1 MTVKDAENIKLDP
14 DVYSRCVAT
23 AKGYYRM
30 LQRQKE
36 IEEEIIHETHAPDG
50 QPRGS
55 GMGDPT
61 ARKVEKILQRQREND
76 RKIRAVEQAWIS
88 FQDKR
93 VRMFIKK
100 NFFEGLLMREICI
113 IMPEGTPMAEITMKR
128 YRKKF
133 LIRLAENLFEI

>member
-30 LQRQKE
+30 LQRQRE

-55 GMGDPT
+55 GTGDPT

-76 RKIRAVEQAWIS
+76 KKIRAVEQAWMRCDS
-88 FQDKR
+88 DDER
-93 VRMFIKK
+93 EFIKQNLFRYK
-100 NFFEGLLMREICI
+100 QMQFINLPFSI
-113 IMPEGTPMAEITMKR
+113 ITMKR
-128 YRKKF
+128 YRKRF
-133 LIRLAENLFEI
+133 LIYLAEELREI

>member
-55 GMGDPT
+55 SVGDPT
-61 ARKVEKILQRQREND
+61 GRKVEKILQRQKEND
-76 RKIRAVEQAWIS
+76 RKIRAVEQAWMECEEDRERELI
-88 FQDKR
+88 KR
-93 VRMFIKK
+93 
-100 NFFEGLLMREICI
+100 NLFEGMQMQYIQLDMSLRK
-113 IMPEGTPMAEITMKR
+113 TKR
-128 YRKKF
+128 FRKRF
-133 LIRLAENLFEI
+133 LIRLAKNLREI

>member
-1 MTVKDAENIKLDP
+1 MTIKDAENIKLDP

-55 GMGDPT
+55 GTGDPT

-76 RKIRAVEQAWIS
+76 RKIRAVEQAWMS
-88 FQDKR
+88 LRKQHERDL
-93 VRMFIKK
+93 IKK
-100 NFFEGLLMREICI
+100 NLFEHI
-113 IMPEGTPMAEITMKR
+113 PMMYLDLPMCLRSMKQV
-128 YRKKF
+128 RKRF
-133 LIRLAENLFEI
+133 LVRLAENLHEI

>member
-55 GMGDPT
+55 GTGDPT
-61 ARKVEKILQRQREND
+61 ARIFR
-76 RKIRAVEQAWIS
+76 S
-88 FQDKR
+88 FSR
-93 VRMFIKK
+93 C
-100 NFFEGLLMREICI
+100 L
-113 IMPEGTPMAEITMKR
+113 
-128 YRKKF
+128 
-133 LIRLAENLFEI
+133 

>member
-30 LQRQKE
+30 LQRQRE

-55 GMGDPT
+55 GTGDPPDGRSRRSSRGSGRT
-61 ARKVEKILQRQREND
+61 TGKFGRWNRRGWNAKVIVKE
-76 RKIRAVEQAWIS
+76 S
-88 FQDKR
+88 
-93 VRMFIKK
+93 
-100 NFFEGLLMREICI
+100 
-113 IMPEGTPMAEITMKR
+113 
-128 YRKKF
+128 
-133 LIRLAENLFEI
+133 

>member
-1 MTVKDAENIKLDP
+1 MTTKEVENIKLDP

-55 GMGDPT
+55 SVGDPT
-61 ARKVEKILQRQREND
+61 GRKVEKILQRQKENG
-76 RKIRAVEQAWIS
+76 RKIRAVEQAWMECEEDRERELI
-88 FQDKR
+88 KR
-93 VRMFIKK
+93 
-100 NFFEGLLMREICI
+100 NLFEGMQMQYIQLDMSLR
-113 IMPEGTPMAEITMKR
+113 TMKR
-128 YRKKF
+128 FRKRF
-133 LIRLAENLFEI
+133 LIRLAKNLREI

>member
-1 MTVKDAENIKLDP
+1 MTIKDAENIKLDP

-36 IEEEIIHETHAPDG
+36 IEEEIIHETHTPDG

-55 GMGDPT
+55 GTGDPT
-61 ARKVEKILQRQREND
+61 GRKVEKILQRQRESD

-88 FQDKR
+88 LHKQHERDL
-93 VRMFIKK
+93 IKK
-100 NFFEGLLMREICI
+100 NLFEHI
-113 IMPEGTPMAEITMKR
+113 PMMHLDLPMCLRSMKQV
-128 YRKKF
+128 RKRF
-133 LIRLAENLFEI
+133 LIQLAKNLHEI

>member
-30 LQRQKE
+30 LQRQRE

-55 GMGDPT
+55 SVGDPT
-61 ARKVEKILQRQREND
+61 GRKVEKILQRQKENG
-76 RKIRAVEQAWIS
+76 RKIRAVEQAWMECEEDRERELI
-88 FQDKR
+88 KR
-93 VRMFIKK
+93 
-100 NFFEGLLMREICI
+100 NLFEGMQMQYIQLDMSLR
-113 IMPEGTPMAEITMKR
+113 TMKR
-128 YRKKF
+128 FRKRF
-133 LIRLAENLFEI
+133 LIRLAKNLREI

>member
-30 LQRQKE
+30 LRRQKE

-55 GMGDPT
+55 GTGDPT
-61 ARKVEKILQRQREND
+61 GRKVEKILQRQREND
-76 RKIRAVEQAWIS
+76 RKIRAVEQAWMECES
-88 FQDKR
+88 DR
-93 VRMFIKK
+93 ERELIKH
-100 NFFEGLLMREICI
+100 NLFEETQMQYIWLEMSLR
-113 IMPEGTPMAEITMKR
+113 TMKR
-128 YRKKF
+128 CRKRF
-133 LIRLAENLFEI
+133 LIRLAKNLQEI